1 MQRNLG
7 GQVASQAPTRTAKL
21 WPLPANRTVNIPVL
35 WGVEI
40 EHMHNFDETWVS
52 PCHVVQE
59 HEKLGR
65 KTANI
70 NTNKLK
76 SFVQ

>member
-1 MQRNLG
+1 
-7 GQVASQAPTRTAKL
+7 VASQAPTRTAKL

-59 HEKLGR
+59 NEKPGG
-65 KTANI
+65 KTANNI
-70 NTNKLK
+70 QKNLEVL
-76 SFVQ
+76 SLSSPIVQ